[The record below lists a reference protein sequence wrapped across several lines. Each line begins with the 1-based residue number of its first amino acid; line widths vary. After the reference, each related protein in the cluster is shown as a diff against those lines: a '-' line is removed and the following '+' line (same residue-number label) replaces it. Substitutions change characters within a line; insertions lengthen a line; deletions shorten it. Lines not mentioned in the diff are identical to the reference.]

1 MRPLF
6 VTPFPLSQSSAALAL
21 VNPLAGTDQGL
32 ATWFHL
38 HLTPL
43 FVAVLRALCEPGS
56 SEFVG
61 VALFFGAAFFIWKR
75 WWPSLASLI
84 IAVPGGMLLNELIK
98 LLVQRQRPFV
108 AGPFVDWSGYSFASG
123 HTIGA
128 TLLFG
133 QLLIFVLPF
142 VKSRAWRKVSIL
154 AAVTVVVLVGFAR
167 IALGAHYF
175 TDVLAAMFF
184 GTLWLTFCF
193 FGLKPLHRAR
203 SKNTS
208 DGLLVEDV
216 ALVLVPVPVIEPS
229 EPAPILSR

>member
-6 VTPFPLSQSSAALAL
+6 VTPFPLSHSSAALAL

-43 FVAVLRALCEPGS
+43 FGAVLRALCEPGS

-98 LLVQRQRPFV
+98 LLIQRQRPFV
-108 AGPFVDWSGYSFASG
+108 DGPFVDWSGYSFASG

-128 TLLFG
+128 TLLYG
-133 QLLIFVLPF
+133 QILLFVIPVL
-142 VKSRAWRKVSIL
+142 KSRRWRTLAIF
-154 AAVTVVVLVGFAR
+154 AAVALVLLVGFSR
-167 IALGAHYF
+167 IALG
-175 TDVLAAMFF
+175 
-184 GTLWLTFCF
+184 
-193 FGLKPLHRAR
+193 
-203 SKNTS
+203 
-208 DGLLVEDV
+208 
-216 ALVLVPVPVIEPS
+216 
-229 EPAPILSR
+229 

>member
-6 VTPFPLSQSSAALAL
+6 VTPFPLSSAALAL

-38 HLTPL
+38 RLAPL
-43 FVAVLRALCEPGS
+43 SVAVLRALSEPGS

-61 VALFFGAAFFIWKR
+61 VALFFGAAFFVWKR

-84 IAVPGGMLLNELIK
+84 IAVPGGMLLNDLIK

-108 AGPFVDWSGYSFASG
+108 EGPFVDWSGYSFASG

-133 QLLIFVLPF
+133 QLLVFVLPF

-167 IALGAHYF
+167 IALGAHYL

-184 GTLWLTFCF
+184 GALWLMFCF

-203 SKNTS
+203 SKNIS
-208 DGLLVEDV
+208 DGLPVEHG
-216 ALVLVPVPVIEPS
+216 ALALIPVPVTET
-229 EPAPILSR
+229 